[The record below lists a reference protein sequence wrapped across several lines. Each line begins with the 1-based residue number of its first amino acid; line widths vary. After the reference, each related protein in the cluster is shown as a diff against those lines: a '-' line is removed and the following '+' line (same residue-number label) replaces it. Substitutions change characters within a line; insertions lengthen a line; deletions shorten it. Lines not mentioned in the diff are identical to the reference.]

1 MVKNLG
7 IFMHAV
13 SIAHL
18 EMSAVTMK
26 AMEETEE
33 KAKGDSTENHAGLTC
48 AAASSGEQSGAML
61 AV

>member
-1 MVKNLG
+1 MMVKNLG

-33 KAKGDSTENHAGLTC
+33 KPRETLQKV
-48 AAASSGEQSGAML
+48 ML
-61 AV
+61 D

>member
-1 MVKNLG
+1 
-7 IFMHAV
+7 MHAV

-18 EMSAVTMK
+18 EMSSVTMK

-48 AAASSGEQSGAML
+48 AAASSGERSGAML